1 MDSKPIYGLHSGLLI
16 GQHDRVDELNDRI
29 LDRAFDNKPVN
40 PVFGPR
46 AASTKYSLF
55 HILDRRPKMYLDDKV
70 TVGHDVETETD
81 LYGRKE
87 RTGVYDSGS
96 KFRPS
101 LESNMYKVTVGKPTD
116 KPPEERALLFTR
128 PTFDT
133 SPVHPNLMSAQIGG
147 SVFYNH
153 TRTQLRGSH

>member
-1 MDSKPIYGLHSGLLI
+1 MESKPIYGLHSGLLS

-29 LDRAFDNKPVN
+29 LDRAFDNKPVK

-55 HILDRRPKMYLDDKV
+55 PILDRRPKIYLDDKV
-70 TVGHDVETETD
+70 TVGQDVETETD

-101 LESNMYKVTVGKPTD
+101 LESNMYKVIVGKPTD
-116 KPPEERALLFTR
+116 QAPEERALLFTR

-133 SPVHPNLMSAQIGG
+133 SSVHPNLMSAQIGG

-153 TRTQLRGSH
+153 TRTQLRGSN